1 MAQEQTAEEL
11 ARERAR
17 PRAGLLWH
25 AGTFVVINAFFWG
38 MDLAVGQSG
47 LQWAYLITA
56 VWAFALAFHALAY
69 LIDGR
74 QVEEHGTEEYL
85 ERDGR
90 HTSRP

>member
-1 MAQEQTAEEL
+1 MVQEQMAEEL

-17 PRAGLLWH
+17 YLTGLLWH
-25 AGTFVVINAFFWG
+25 VGTFVVINAIFWG

-74 QVEEHGTEEYL
+74 PIEEDRTGEYL
-85 ERDGR
+85 TRDRR
-90 HTSRP
+90 HPSRP